1 VGDRPAKQ
9 GAAHVYLLHFSRPL
23 RHARHY
29 IGQTTRA
36 DVMERIAE
44 HRAGRGARITR
55 EAVAAGIELIVAR
68 VWADAPRR
76 YERFLK
82 KQGGA
87 RRICPVCKAEA
98 EAAKGSMK

>member
-1 VGDRPAKQ
+1 MRSTISVRQ
-9 GAAHVYLLHFSRPL
+9 
-23 RHARHY
+23 
-29 IGQTTRA
+29 RA
-36 DVMERIAE
+36 PMSWSAIAE

-76 YERFLK
+76 YEQTLK
-82 KQGGA
+82 NQGGA

-98 EAAKGSMK
+98 EEAKGRMK